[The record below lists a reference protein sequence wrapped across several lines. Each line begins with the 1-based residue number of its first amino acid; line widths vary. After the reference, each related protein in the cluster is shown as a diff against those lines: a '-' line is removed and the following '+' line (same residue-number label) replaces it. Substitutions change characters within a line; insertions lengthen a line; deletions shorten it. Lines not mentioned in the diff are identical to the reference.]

1 MKINLKKSSI
11 ILILLLI
18 YGINDNKFKDENKN
32 VKLVFRDI
40 YTELIDIQNYIDLVL
55 NGTLLDKD
63 KKYYLNN
70 QPKISIVISV
80 YNGEAFLKTAVL
92 SIQNQDF
99 KDIEIVVV
107 DDCSKDNSVNLIKEL
122 MNEEPRIVLYQN
134 DENKGALFTKCRG
147 ILLCKGKYIIL
158 LDEDDIFVNRK
169 AFSILYNEAEKN
181 KLDLLGFD
189 ILMDNA
195 KLNIIKSNVSKPEP
209 RIVLQ
214 PELSEKL
221 FLHTSNGEIIQTY
234 GNIVNYFV
242 KKDIYVKAIK
252 NIDEKYLN
260 TKINI
265 HDDFFI
271 FYLLIQNANNCK
283 NLDKWFYLV
292 ILDLNATNPKI
303 DFRTKEKFKERENQK
318 CLSFINFIEFI
329 LNKTKNTFYD
339 KKVAFFNYR
348 NLLLNNECRHNLFIK
363 ERAINISYLYLEN
376 HYINENDKNE
386 IKTFL
391 NQQIFK

>member
-1 MKINLKKSSI
+1 M
-11 ILILLLI
+11 
-18 YGINDNKFKDENKN
+18 
-32 VKLVFRDI
+32 
-40 YTELIDIQNYIDLVL
+40 ELIDMQNYIDIVL

-63 KKYYLNN
+63 KKYYLNKN
-70 QPKISIVISV
+70 PKISIVISV
-80 YNGEAFLKTAVL
+80 YNGEAYLKYGIL

-99 KDIEIVVV
+99 KDIEIVIV

-122 MNEEPRIVLYQN
+122 MVDEPRIVLYQN
-134 DENKGALFTKCRG
+134 EENKGALYTKCKG
-147 ILLCKGKYIIL
+147 ILLCKGKYIML

-169 AFSILYNEAEKN
+169 AFSILYSEAEKN

-189 ILMDNA
+189 ILIVNT
-195 KLNIIKSNVSKPEP
+195 KLNIIKSNISQPEP
-209 RIVLQ
+209 CIVLQ

-221 FLHTSNGEIIQTY
+221 FPHTSNGEIIQSY

-242 KKDIYVKAIK
+242 KKDIYFKAIK

-271 FYLLIQNANNCK
+271 FYLLIRNAHNCK
-283 NLDKWFYLV
+283 NLNKWFYLV
-292 ILDLNATNPKI
+292 ILNLNITNPKI
-303 DFRTKEKFKERENQK
+303 EFRTKEKYKDRENQK
-318 CLSFINFIEFI
+318 CLSFINFIEFM

-339 KKVAFFNYR
+339 KKVAFFNFKH
-348 NLLLNNECRHNLFIK
+348 LFLNNECRNNLSIK

-376 HYINENDKNE
+376 NYINENDKSE
-386 IKTFL
+386 IKIFL
-391 NQQIFK
+391 NENNSKR